1 MSKANKNFIEYN
13 CKNGVYSVDGSEVKP
28 LNYLVSVS
36 LDKTITQTNKYGDGE
51 VVLSMTTDSGFSGT
65 LEMTAHDEDLEK
77 DLGFIEE
84 IAQGTADVQVL
95 ENKNISIGFEAYVTN
110 DAGVTK
116 TKKIWLL
123 GVNVAPASYSLSQNT
138 DGINEATASYGLT
151 VKGVNKKT
159 ATGDEDYRD
168 VNGNTKKVFKMNAL
182 PTDNGYDTFFATVP
196 VPTAKE

>member
-28 LNYLVSVS
+28 LNYLVSVM
-36 LDKTITQTNKYGDGE
+36 LDRAITQTNKYGDGE
-51 VVLSMTTDSGFSGT
+51 VILSKLDDSGFSGT

-95 ENKNISIGFEAYVTN
+95 ENKNISIGFETYVTN
-110 DAGVTK
+110 DAGVTT

-123 GVNVAPASYSLSQNT
+123 NVNVAPASESYSQNT
-138 DGINEATASYGLT
+138 DSTNEATASYGLT

-168 VNGNTKKVFKMNAL
+168 VNGNTKKVYKVRAV
-182 PTDNGYDTFFATVP
+182 PTDNGYGTFFATVP
-196 VPTAKE
+196 VPTAIE

>member
-28 LNYLVSVS
+28 LNYLVSVM
-36 LDKTITQTNKYGDGE
+36 LDRAITQTNKYGDGE
-51 VVLSMTTDSGFSGT
+51 VILSKLDDSGFSGT

-95 ENKNISIGFEAYVTN
+95 ENKNISIGFETYVTN
-110 DAGVTK
+110 DAGVTM

-123 GVNVAPASYSLSQNT
+123 NVNVAPASESYSQNT
-138 DGINEATASYGLT
+138 DTTNEATASYGLT

-168 VNGNTKKVFKMNAL
+168 VNGNTKKVYKVRAV
-182 PTDNGYDTFFATVP
+182 PTDNAYDTFFATVP